1 MTTDP
6 QSNDPDPES
15 STQTPYDLV
24 IIGTGS
30 ANSILDERFA
40 DWRVAIIERDVFG
53 GTCLNRGCIPSKM
66 FIYPADV
73 IMEMRH
79 LGALG
84 VDADLRDVRWRDM
97 RDRIFGRIDPIA
109 AGGAEYR
116 KGQPN
121 VDVYE
126 GDARF
131 VGTKRLAITL
141 ADGSVTEITGDQI
154 VIAAGARPMVP
165 EIDGLEEAGFHT
177 SDTIMRLDDVP
188 ARLAVLGGGFIAC
201 EQAHLFEAFGS
212 KVTMVVRGLGLLTH
226 QDDDVSQRFTE
237 LSADRFDL
245 RLSTTV
251 TSARRTDGGIV
262 LSTLHSDGTVGEVV
276 VDEVLVATG
285 RTPNGAQLAVG
296 ATGVELD
303 DAGLVVTD
311 NSLATCVDGIWAL
324 GDVRSPLQ
332 LKHVANHEGRVVQH
346 NLLHRDEPIHIDE
359 MYVPHAVFGFPQ
371 VASVGE
377 TEQALRNSRR
387 DYLVGRRDHGATAYG
402 WAMED
407 TTGFVKLL
415 VDPLTRELLGAHII
429 GHQAA
434 ILLQQLVQGMRAGE
448 TVDSMARN
456 QMYPHPALSEVVENA
471 LLDV

>member
-1 MTTDP
+1 MTSDLQT
-6 QSNDPDPES
+6 NDHGDD
-15 STQTPYDLV
+15 TGAHAPYDLV

-109 AGGAEYR
+109 AGGEEYR

-121 VDVYE
+121 VDVYN

-131 VGTKRLAITL
+131 VGTKRLAITM
-141 ADGSVTEITGDQI
+141 ADGTVAEITGEQI
-154 VIAAGARPMVP
+154 VIAAGARPSIPDV
-165 EIDGLEEAGFHT
+165 DGLAEAGLHT

-188 ARLAVLGGGFIAC
+188 PRLAVLGGGFIAC

-212 KVTMVVRGLGLLTH
+212 RVTMIVRGLGLLTH
-226 QDDDVSQRFTE
+226 QDEEVSQRFTE

-245 RLSTTV
+245 RLLTTA
-251 TSARRTDGGIV
+251 TSARRTDEGIV
-262 LSTLHSDGTVGEVV
+262 LTTVHADGSVGEVT
-276 VDEVLVATG
+276 VDQVLVATG
-285 RTPNGAQLAVG
+285 RTPNGEQLAVG
-296 ATGVELD
+296 ATGVQLD
-303 DAGLVVTD
+303 NTGLVVT
-311 NSLATCVDGIWAL
+311 NSSLATCVDGIWAL

-359 MYVPHAVFGFPQ
+359 MFVPSAVFGFPQ
-371 VASVGE
+371 IASVGE

-407 TTGFVKLL
+407 TTGFVKVL
-415 VDPLTRELLGAHII
+415 VDPMTRELLGAHII

-434 ILLQQLVQGMRAGE
+434 ILLQQLVQGIRAGE
-448 TVDSMARN
+448 TVDSMAHN